1 MTYALFTE
9 GTGQGVHERS
19 NVSALAEACVQDG
32 EQRVHL
38 ETGPGTS
45 PDTIITGRLF
55 GFDALDILMRH
66 YSWLA
71 QRYRPEADAKILVFG
86 FSRGA
91 LIARVLADLVCT
103 CGIPF
108 DARDAR
114 RVFKW
119 WRSGG
124 YGEALAALRREG
136 RLFDARVEYLG
147 VWDTVDSTVG
157 IDGAKYR
164 RVPAKVAQARHAV
177 ARDERRCFFG
187 YEPMEGPQAEE
198 MVFPGSHSDVGGIYP
213 DNHAVADVALA
224 WVAVPAVERGLRL
237 KPGVSFSEE
246 LAPGDAVLHDSL
258 HDATNVWGRLPESV
272 RALERV
278 RQHPICRLLDNFTI
292 S

>member
-71 QRYRPEADAKILVFG
+71 QRYRPEADAKIFIFG

-124 YGEALAALRREG
+124 YGEALAALRRER

-224 WVAVPAVERGLRL
+224 WVAAPAVERGLRL
-237 KPGVSFSEE
+237 KPGVSFSEDMV
-246 LAPGDAVLHDSL
+246 PGDAILHDSL
-258 HDATNVWGRLPESV
+258 HDATNVWGHLPESV